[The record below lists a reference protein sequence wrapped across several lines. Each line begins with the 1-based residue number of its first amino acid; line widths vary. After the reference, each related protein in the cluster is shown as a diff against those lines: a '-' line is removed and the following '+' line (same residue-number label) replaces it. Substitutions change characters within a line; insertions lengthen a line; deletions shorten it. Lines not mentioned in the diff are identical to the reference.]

1 MMLDTLKKN
10 LFEYPEETREARLL
24 FFKLFELFIVIETI
38 HLSWY
43 WGLYTLKIIDV
54 VLPLGVANYI
64 DISFMHGNNLPV
76 WNAIIITVLAVL
88 SYFRV
93 TGRWGYAVII
103 VLFHLQYV
111 ARFSIGEIPHS
122 ANLIGLSV
130 LSFAV
135 GNLFFTKSEDRFAFI
150 FGAILFF
157 TGLGYFTAAI
167 SKLIGTGIL
176 WADGRHL
183 WLWIGEKGTDIL
195 SREGAFSPNF
205 LQQMALLS
213 IPVATIILL
222 IGFLTEFFGFLM
234 WFKKVRPYI
243 ATAIIGMHLGITLS
257 MNIRFD
263 AFVIQLILIGYPW
276 PALIHTYFSGNNLMV
291 QKFKPWLERSV

>member
-1 MMLDTLKKN
+1 MMLDTLRKN

-54 VLPLGVANYI
+54 VLPLGIANYI

-103 VLFHLQYV
+103 VLFHIQYV

-167 SKLIGTGIL
+167 SKLIGTGIF

-195 SREGAFSPNF
+195 SREGAFAPNF

-234 WFKKVRPYI
+234 WFKKIRPYI

-276 PALIHTYFSGNNLMV
+276 PALIHTYFSNNKLMV
-291 QKFKPWLERSV
+291 QKFKPWLKRSV

>member
-1 MMLDTLKKN
+1 MMLDTLRKN

-76 WNAIIITVLAVL
+76 WNAIIISVLAVL

-93 TGRWGYAVII
+93 AGRWGYAVII
-103 VLFHLQYV
+103 VLFHIQYV

-150 FGAILFF
+150 FGTILFF

-167 SKLIGTGIL
+167 SKLIGTGIF

-205 LQQMALLS
+205 LQQMALSS

-234 WFKKVRPYI
+234 WFKKIRPYI
-243 ATAIIGMHLGITLS
+243 TTAIIGMHLGITLS

-276 PALIHTYFSGNNLMV
+276 PALIHTYFSNNKLMV
-291 QKFKPWLERSV
+291 QKFKPWLRRLV